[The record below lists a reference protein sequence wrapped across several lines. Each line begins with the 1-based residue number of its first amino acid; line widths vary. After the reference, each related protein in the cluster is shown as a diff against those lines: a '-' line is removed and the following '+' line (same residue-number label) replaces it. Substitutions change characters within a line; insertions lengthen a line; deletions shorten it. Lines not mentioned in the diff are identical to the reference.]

1 MEEIIIHTVR
11 ISSAGEIKHFEI
23 PLSFNAKAVC
33 SLWYKIRL
41 LDSGVIV
48 GIGEAVPVIGAVGVD
63 PPYGRE
69 LIAGK
74 LSLSSNRS
82 ERVFFFGDLILED
95 KNLSLLDFTDSVFEV
110 KPYTHNTFNKSIEI
124 NLDPKTTTVHG
135 FIEDNWGILNGSVV
149 NYEVDIYIIQNL
161 NSDDPGTGT

>member
-41 LDSGVIV
+41 LDSGAIV
-48 GIGEAVPVIGAVGVD
+48 GVGAAPVIGAVGVD
-63 PPYGRE
+63 PPYRRE
-69 LIAGK
+69 LVAGK
-74 LSLSSNRS
+74 LSLSSNRT
-82 ERVFFFGDLILED
+82 ERVFFYGDLILD
-95 KNLSLLDFTDSVFEV
+95 DDNLNLLDFTDGILTV
-110 KPYTHNTFNKSIEI
+110 KPYTHGTFKKSIEI

-149 NYEVDIYIIQNL
+149 NYEVDIYIIQNV
-161 NSDDPGTGT
+161 NDNDPGTGT

>member
-1 MEEIIIHTVR
+1 MEEVIIKTVR

-23 PLSFNAKAVC
+23 PLSFNARAVT

-41 LDSGVIV
+41 LDSGAIV
-48 GIGEAVPVIGAVGVD
+48 GIGAAPVIGAVGID
-63 PPYGRE
+63 PPYKRE

-74 LSLSSNRS
+74 LSLSSNRT
-82 ERVFFFGDLILED
+82 ERVFFYGDLILDDE
-95 KNLSLLDFTDSVFEV
+95 NLKLLDFTDGVFPV
-110 KPYTHNTFNKSIEI
+110 KPYTQGGFKKSIKI
-124 NLDPKTTTVHG
+124 SLDPRTTTVHG

-161 NSDDPGTGT
+161 NGNDPGTCT